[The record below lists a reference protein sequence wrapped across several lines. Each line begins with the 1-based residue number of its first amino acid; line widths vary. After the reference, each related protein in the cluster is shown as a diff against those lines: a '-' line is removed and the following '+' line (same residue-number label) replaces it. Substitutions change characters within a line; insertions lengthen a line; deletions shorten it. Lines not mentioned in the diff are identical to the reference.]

1 MIIPP
6 PLAAS
11 AASFPVSQPS
21 MIAPASSTGVSGHGF
36 KCPVLAPGRLGP
48 LQRALKAAQR
58 DSTSGLVGDDAS
70 GRETGGS
77 MRRQLSNRDPQPAD
91 RSHEVW
97 ALATTCGYVMGADS
111 MCPSISRARVA
122 VTADRMSEMLA
133 LYPHGTRSAR
143 PHLKK
148 HSPTGKRQS
157 RVARWTRAPP
167 SKRFA
172 RSNECS
178 GNSAREAELLD
189 ELIE

>member
-1 MIIPP
+1 MAIRGHYN
-6 PLAAS
+6 
-11 AASFPVSQPS
+11 VHEDRHSQ
-21 MIAPASSTGVSGHGF
+21 ARRRRGCRRYFRKQTE
-36 KCPVLAPGRLGP
+36 GR
-48 LQRALKAAQR
+48 
-58 DSTSGLVGDDAS
+58 
-70 GRETGGS
+70 
-77 MRRQLSNRDPQPAD
+77 MRRQLSRTPYVERTNRDPRPTD